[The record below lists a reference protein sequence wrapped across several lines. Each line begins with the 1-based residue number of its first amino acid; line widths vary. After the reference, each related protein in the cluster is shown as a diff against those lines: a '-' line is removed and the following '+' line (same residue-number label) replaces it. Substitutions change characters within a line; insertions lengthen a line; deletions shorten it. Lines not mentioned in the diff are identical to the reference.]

1 MIEGEITNELTKPTF
16 NLDVEVKLPKD
27 MPIVEHNLDKLEEYA
42 LNLNEWY
49 SKLIIQESDIK
60 VAESEKAK
68 LNKLIDQVKRLRIDN
83 VKEYKKPIEDF
94 EATAKRVESILGEA
108 SDTIKTS
115 LDRFE
120 EQRKTEK
127 YEKVIKPLINNAV
140 AEAFTKGYFINPEKI
155 EENPKWYNK
164 TYKDEDI
171 ERDIQDQ
178 IGVLVKDIQDLE
190 RDIDVIEKA
199 IEMTGN
205 SKLNTDMYIE
215 RFKFSRNLTAVLND
229 IARDNNVSH
238 ETSEPVKAEVINDVW
253 GDQITMC
260 RVTFEGTAEQ
270 MSKLREYAKELGM
283 EEIKYGNN

>member
-1 MIEGEITNELTKPTF
+1 MIDGEITNELTKPTF

-27 MPIVEHNLDKLEEYA
+27 MPVVEHNLDKLEKYA
-42 LNLNEWY
+42 LNLNKWY
-49 SKLIIQESDIK
+49 SKLVIQESDIENAK
-60 VAESEKAK
+60 AEKAK

-83 VKEYKKPIEDF
+83 VEAYKKPIEDF
-94 EATAKRVESILGEA
+94 ESTAKRVESILGKTA
-108 SDTIKTS
+108 DTIKST
-115 LDRFE
+115 LDIYE
-120 EQRKTEK
+120 EKRKNEK
-127 YEKVIKPLINNAV
+127 YENVIKPLINSAIS
-140 AEAFTKGYFINPEKI
+140 EAFTKGYFINPEKI
-155 EENPKWYNK
+155 EENSKWYNK

-178 IGVLVKDIQDLE
+178 VDIIIKDEETLNQGIE
-190 RDIDVIEKA
+190 VIKSNIA
-199 IEMTGN
+199 MAN
-205 SKLNTDMYIE
+205 NDKLNTEMYIE

-238 ETSEPVKAEVINDVW
+238 ETSEPKQAEVINDVW